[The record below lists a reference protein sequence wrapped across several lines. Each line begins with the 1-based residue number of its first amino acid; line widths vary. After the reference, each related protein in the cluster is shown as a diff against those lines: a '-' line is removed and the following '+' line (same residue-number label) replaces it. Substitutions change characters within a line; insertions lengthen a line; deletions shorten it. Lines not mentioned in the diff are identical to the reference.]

1 MDSPVGVAGTAAT
14 AADALA
20 EGLIALGVTR
30 LFGMPGGGSSLD
42 LIAAAHRAGLPF
54 TLARTEAG
62 AAIMASAHAEVTGRP
77 GALLVTRGP
86 GVASAANGIAHADLD
101 RSPVLLVTDGFTPS
115 QARYVTHQR
124 FDQMALMAP
133 IVRAQ
138 RATAGSDI
146 SACLTEL
153 AAAML
158 GPCAGPAVLEL
169 TDEAA
174 RRAAGAGPVRSPA
187 PLAPADA
194 TSLSAARALLAAA
207 RRPVIIAGLE
217 ARAAALPLR
226 TLAAALGAPVLVTY
240 KAKGVLADDDAL
252 MGGLFTGGAAE
263 APLVSGADLII
274 LAGLDPVELIPQPWR
289 YAAPVIDIARFA
301 RPLHYLTPACLLEG
315 DVAGTLAALSGAA
328 GPSAWDRA
336 TIAAARSRVLAAMSA
351 PGAGERVGPERVV
364 TLAQEACARAGF
376 RPRVTVDAGAHM
388 FSATAFWRAD
398 EPNGLLISNGLATM
412 GYALPAAIGAAL
424 AEPGRRT
431 VAFTGDGG
439 LQMCLGELATAAAEA
454 LPITVVVF
462 NDAALSLI
470 DLKKAGRT
478 LPGSSLGYAAPDF
491 AAIARGL
498 GCRGETVADVA
509 GYRAALDAALA
520 APGPALIDVRIDAGG
535 YAAQLAAARG

>member
-1 MDSPVGVAGTAAT
+1 MDSPAAVAAT
-14 AADALA
+14 GAAAADALA
-20 EGLIALGVTR
+20 DGLRALGVTR

-54 TLARTEAG
+54 TLARTETG
-62 AAIMASAHAEVTGRP
+62 AAIMAAAHAEVTRRP

-101 RSPVLLVTDGFTPS
+101 RAAVLLVTDGFTAA

-138 RATAGSDI
+138 RATTGSDI
-146 SACLTEL
+146 AACLTDL

-174 RRAAGAGPVRSPA
+174 RRPAGDGVARRPA

-194 TSLSAARALLAAA
+194 ASLAAARALLAAS

-217 ARAAALPLR
+217 ARDASAPLR
-226 TLAAALGAPVLVTY
+226 ALAASLGAPVLVTY
-240 KAKGVLADDDAL
+240 KAKGVVADDDPL
-252 MGGLFTGGAAE
+252 MGGIFTGGAAE
-263 APLVSGADLII
+263 AALVSHADLI
-274 LAGLDPVELIPQPWR
+274 LLVGLDPVELIPQPWR
-289 YAAPVIDIARFA
+289 YAAPVIDVARFA
-301 RPLHYLTPACLLEG
+301 RPLHYLVPACLVIG
-315 DVAGTLAALSGAA
+315 DVGHALGALAGAA
-328 GPSAWDRA
+328 DPSAWDRA
-336 TIAAARSRVLAAMSA
+336 GIAAARSRVLAALAA
-351 PGAGERVGPERVV
+351 PGAGDAVGPERVV
-364 TLAQEACARAGF
+364 TLAQQACARAGTH
-376 RPRVTVDAGAHM
+376 PRVTVDAGAHM
-388 FSATAFWRAD
+388 FSATGFWRAR
-398 EPNGLLISNGLATM
+398 EPNDLLISNGLATM
-412 GYALPAAIGAAL
+412 GFALPAAIGAAL
-424 AEPGRRT
+424 AERGRRT
-431 VAFTGDGG
+431 LAFTGDGG
-439 LQMCLGELATAAAEA
+439 LAMCLGELATAASEA
-454 LPITVVVF
+454 LPVTVIVF

-470 DLKKAGRT
+470 GLKTAGRD
-478 LPGSSLGYAAPDF
+478 LPRSSLGYATPDF

-520 APGPALIDVRIDAGG
+520 TPGPSLIDVRIDASG
-535 YAAQLAAARG
+535 YPAQLAAARG

>member
-1 MDSPVGVAGTAAT
+1 MDSPASRAGLAAT

-20 EGLIALGVTR
+20 EGLLGLGVTR

-42 LIAAAHRAGLPF
+42 LIAASHRAGLPF
-54 TLARTEAG
+54 TLARTETG

-101 RSPVLLVTDGFTPS
+101 RAPVLLVTDGFTAAQTS
-115 QARYVTHQR
+115 YVTHQR

-138 RATAGSDI
+138 RATTGSDI
-146 SACLTEL
+146 TGCLEAL

-174 RRAAGAGPVRSPA
+174 KRPPGDGAVLLPA

-194 TSLSAARALLAAA
+194 ASLTAARALLAAA

-217 ARAAALPLR
+217 ARDAATPLR
-226 TLAAALGAPVLVTY
+226 ALATSLGAPVLVTY
-240 KAKGVLADDDAL
+240 KAKGVVPDDDPL
-252 MGGLFTGGAAE
+252 LGGIFTGGAAE
-263 APLVSGADLII
+263 APLVSDADLIL

-289 YAAPVIDIARFA
+289 YGASVIDIARFA
-301 RPLHYLTPACLLEG
+301 RPLHYLTPACLVVG
-315 DVAGTLAALSGAA
+315 DVAHALTALAGAA

-336 TIAAARSRVLAAMSA
+336 AIGAARSRVLAALAA
-351 PGAGERVGPERVV
+351 PGAGDAVGPERVV
-364 TLAQEACARAGF
+364 TLAQEACGRAGLH
-376 RPRVTVDAGAHM
+376 PRVTVDAGAHM
-388 FSATAFWRAD
+388 FSATGFWRA
-398 EPNGLLISNGLATM
+398 EAPNDLLISNGLATM

-431 VAFTGDGG
+431 LAFTGDGG
-439 LQMCLGELATAAAEA
+439 LAMCLGELATAAAEA
-454 LPITVVVF
+454 LPVTVIVF

-509 GYRAALDAALA
+509 GYRAALGAALA
-520 APGPALIDVRIDAGG
+520 TPGPTVIDVRIDASG